1 MRPLPTYHSGGGVFC
16 VMYYVILLTCRIIS
30 TSVTFERGNTI
41 GTVRGKMFLREYV
54 TMIVNIIYMLIN
66 AFFVK
71 IVNIEVKVL
80 RRVHCK
86 EYNSH
91 FYDEHLG

>member
-1 MRPLPTYHSGGGVFC
+1 MLNIGN
-16 VMYYVILLTCRIIS
+16 
-30 TSVTFERGNTI
+30 FERGNTI

-91 FYDEHLG
+91 YYDEH